1 MPVDEF
7 DGSGFTAEDVT
18 LISDLLT
25 GKSVTAST
33 MKNVHENAYH
43 EFVDS
48 FNPNSDDVD
57 KILFQQITKQQ
68 PSTSTTSIQSPKKG
82 SGSAERLL

>member
-7 DGSGFTAEDVT
+7 DGSGFTAEDLA
-18 LISDLLT
+18 LISDLLA
-25 GKSVTAST
+25 GKAVTASQ
-33 MKNVHENAYH
+33 MKNVHEDADH

-57 KILFQQITKQQ
+57 KILFQQITK
-68 PSTSTTSIQSPKKG
+68 
-82 SGSAERLL
+82 

>member
-7 DGSGFTAEDVT
+7 DGSGFTAEDLT
-18 LISDLLT
+18 LISDLLAN
-25 GKSVTAST
+25 KPVTASQ
-33 MKNVHENAYH
+33 MKNVHEDADH

-57 KILFQQITKQQ
+57 KILFQQITK
-68 PSTSTTSIQSPKKG
+68 
-82 SGSAERLL
+82 

>member
-7 DGSGFTAEDVT
+7 DGGGFTAEDLT
-18 LISDLLT
+18 LISDLLAN
-25 GKSVTAST
+25 KPVTASQ
-33 MKNVHENAYH
+33 MKNVHEDADH

-57 KILFQQITKQQ
+57 KILFQQITK
-68 PSTSTTSIQSPKKG
+68 
-82 SGSAERLL
+82 

>member
-7 DGSGFTAEDVT
+7 DGSGFTAED
-18 LISDLLT
+18 LALMNDLLA

-33 MKNVHENAYH
+33 MKNVHEDADH

-57 KILFQQITKQQ
+57 KILFQQITK
-68 PSTSTTSIQSPKKG
+68 
-82 SGSAERLL
+82 

>member
-7 DGSGFTAEDVT
+7 DGSGFTAEDLT
-18 LISDLLT
+18 LISDLLAD
-25 GKSVTAST
+25 KPVTASQ
-33 MKNVHENAYH
+33 MKNVHEEADH

-57 KILFQQITKQQ
+57 KILFQQITK
-68 PSTSTTSIQSPKKG
+68 
-82 SGSAERLL
+82 